1 MIGALWAALAGVGF
15 GFFQVFNR
23 KAMGAL
29 GNAFKSTFVLLF
41 VSAG

>member
-29 GNAFKSTFVLLF
+29 GNVFKSTFVLLF
-41 VSAG
+41 VSDG